1 MVRNLA
7 FILYVLSHVSAFFF
21 IMVNFLKKKKKKKK
35 TGKEM
40 FTAALHV
47 VGKRNAASLGGP
59 QVSSFLNWSYCDDVA
74 IVSIPGVQA
83 PLKNF

>member
-35 TGKEM
+35 KNRQRDVHGCAACSRQTERSLTGR
-40 FTAALHV
+40 TAGEL
-47 VGKRNAASLGGP
+47 L
-59 QVSSFLNWSYCDDVA
+59 
-74 IVSIPGVQA
+74 
-83 PLKNF
+83 LKLVLL